1 MASYRPVIAAL
12 RVLDVLGA
20 VNRLERPT
28 SGQVARA
35 LGINAATAIRML
47 ETLAAGGFV
56 RRDAET
62 GTFTPTSRTLDLSRG
77 YQAHLEVGAV
87 AKPFLEAL
95 QREVAWPSDLAIF
108 DGDAMIVAETSRGR
122 GRLFFDRKPGFR
134 APVFGTS
141 LGLAYL
147 AFCSEGDRRRAIE
160 AAIGQSGPWNDLA
173 RDGKAL
179 DKLLGEIRARGY
191 SLMTEA
197 YSREAYG
204 SAAWAFSVPVMVA
217 GQALASLNLTL
228 LREPMDREEAI
239 GRFLKPVQSAAGRIA
254 AALGAPGASPRS

>member
-20 VNRLERPT
+20 VNRLDRPT

-35 LGINAATAIRML
+35 VGINAATAIRML
-47 ETLAAGGFV
+47 ETLVAGGFV

-62 GTFTPTSRTLDLSRG
+62 GTFTPTGRTLELSRG
-77 YQAHLEVGAV
+77 YRAHLEVGAL
-87 AKPFLEAL
+87 ARPFLEDL

-141 LGLAYL
+141 LGLAFL
-147 AFCSEGDRRRAIE
+147 AFCTEEDRRRAVEE
-160 AAIGQSGPWNDLA
+160 ATVQPGSWNDLA
-173 RDGKAL
+173 RDGRAL
-179 DKLLGEIRARGY
+179 DTLLGDIRARGY

-197 YSREAYG
+197 YSRQAYG
-204 SAAWAFSVPVMVA
+204 SAVWAFSVPVMVSGVA
-217 GQALASLNLTL
+217 VAALNLTL
-228 LREPMDREEAI
+228 LREPMARDEAI
-239 GRFLKPVQSAAGRIA
+239 DRFLKPVRLAAGRIA
-254 AALGAPGASPRS
+254 AALDRPGVSIPS